1 MHAGED
7 LAIDESFLVELK
19 HDLLRTII
27 SDPCAV
33 EAIFFLLED
42 KSNVLQHLPP
52 LHSMPRHE
60 QILLCRQAQLWQH
73 PRASRWL

>member
-7 LAIDESFLVELK
+7 LAIDESFLAELK
-19 HDLLRTII
+19 HDLLKTII

-52 LHSMPRHE
+52 LHNMPR
-60 QILLCRQAQLWQH
+60 QRLVCRQAQLWQH